1 MTSTIDFRTPGAGF
15 DEPVE
20 MWLACHQ
27 RVQRFAALLSRLA
40 EHVRQQGA
48 DEDAQVTA
56 TSIRRYFN
64 EAAPRHHED
73 EEVDL
78 FPRLRDRL
86 DASRDRTVLEVLD
99 QVEADHLDMA
109 GLWRRLDEVLA
120 GIARGKALALD
131 QALIDRFAT
140 MYGHHIDAEERVLL
154 PALRK
159 TLAKND
165 WQAVGRAMAE
175 RRGLEWDEIA
185 KPPVATK
192 TDGRDRSK

>member
-1 MTSTIDFRTPGAGF
+1 MTGTIDFRTPGAGF
-15 DEPVE
+15 DQPVE

-40 EHVRQQGA
+40 DHLSSQGA

-56 TSIRRYFN
+56 VSIRRYFN

-78 FPRLRDRL
+78 FPRLRERL
-86 DASRDRTVLEVLD
+86 HGERDRTVLDVLE
-99 QVEADHLDMA
+99 QVEADHLEMA
-109 GLWRRLDEVLA
+109 GLWKRLDEVLA
-120 GIARGKALALD
+120 QISRGKRAILE

-140 MYGHHIDAEERVLL
+140 MYRHHIDAEERVVL
-154 PALRK
+154 PALKK
-159 TLAKND
+159 TLTKSD

-175 RRGLEWDEIA
+175 RRGLDWDELA
-185 KPPVATK
+185 KPVTAK
-192 TDGRDRSK
+192 GRRPA